1 MIARRGAQSLAVG
14 GRMVYSTC
22 SLNPIEDEAVV
33 AQLLRQA
40 GGALELVDVSD
51 FLPGLT
57 RCEGKSTWKVCN
69 RALTFFENIEAVPHD
84 EIGNGKILPGMFPP
98 TAEEAASFH
107 LERCIRM
114 LPHHN
119 NTGGFFVAVLRKVR
133 ELTMSPEEIAN
144 SKAAEAAKVLAEE
157 KKALKQARREAHIA
171 ATAAAAA
178 KAEAEGGAAAADA
191 SSAAPPAKRRRVD
204 GAAAACLNSH
214 NLYLRVFLSGD
225 AASAADSAP
234 TSEASAAASED
245 DSEAKKALTNLA
257 KIRTFYGLSADLP
270 EQFYGRSEKYKNI
283 SYVSKTVQ
291 ELCIESAS
299 MRRSGALQIV
309 HTGLKCFEFNKR
321 GVECMY
327 RLNQEGVGIIIPY
340 MTRRK
345 VVVGIED
352 FVVLLQKVGAGLFTF
367 SRFQRTTHLA
377 RSLSVCSPLP
387 LTHSPLISLSL
398 SLCVLSSSSHSLQCL
413 AEPEIEGAHK
423 GLIRRT
429 DLSAAAQAA
438 LAPTLP
444 TLGSFV
450 FVLDSAALAGRGH
463 TEHLHFAAV
472 AWMGS
477 ATMQLLIKASLAQ
490 SMLHQL
496 SHATS
501 GAATAA
507 ILAPAIAAQRAAEAA
522 EAAAAAAAPPAAPAA
537 AEAAAAAPAPAAAA
551 AAAAP

>member
-1 MIARRGAQSLAVG
+1 MIYFHFIQGMIARRGAQSLAVG

-377 RSLSVCSPLP
+377 
-387 LTHSPLISLSL
+387 LSL
-398 SLCVLSSSSHSLQCL
+398 SSVCVLSSSSHSLTTHL
-413 AEPEIEGAHK
+413 A
-423 GLIRRT
+423 
-429 DLSAAAQAA
+429 LSLSVCA
-438 LAPTLP
+438 LLFLSLTPVP
-444 TLGSFV
+444 
-450 FVLDSAALAGRGH
+450 RG
-463 TEHLHFAAV
+463 T
-472 AWMGS
+472 
-477 ATMQLLIKASLAQ
+477 
-490 SMLHQL
+490 
-496 SHATS
+496 
-501 GAATAA
+501 
-507 ILAPAIAAQRAAEAA
+507 
-522 EAAAAAAAPPAAPAA
+522 
-537 AEAAAAAPAPAAAA
+537 
-551 AAAAP
+551 

>member
-367 SRFQRTTHLA
+367 S
-377 RSLSVCSPLP
+377 
-387 LTHSPLISLSL
+387 LSL
-398 SLCVLSSSSHSLQCL
+398 SSVGVLSSSSHSLQCL